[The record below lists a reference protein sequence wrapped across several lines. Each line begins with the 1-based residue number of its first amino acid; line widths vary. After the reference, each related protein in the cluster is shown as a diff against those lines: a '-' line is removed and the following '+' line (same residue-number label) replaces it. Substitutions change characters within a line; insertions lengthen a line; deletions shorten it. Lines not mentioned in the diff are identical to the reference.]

1 MLYKIKIIDSTNFT
15 SALKVTLAAV
25 IPVLLFTFY
34 GNFQMGFAMAG
45 RNFCISSDIPSS
57 IQHKIKGILV
67 TSFFFSRDS
76 IYWLI
81 SFILFLYFYPFSGF
95 NLPYCHAVGIWTRAN
110 MVSFSCLVAVSLA
123 FAVSARVGL

>member
-1 MLYKIKIIDSTNFT
+1 VRFSCASFT

-34 GNFQMGFAMAG
+34 GNFQMGFAMAL

-67 TSFFFSRDS
+67 TFFFSS
-76 IYWLI
+76 GT
-81 SFILFLYFYPFSGF
+81 PFTG
-95 NLPYCHAVGIWTRAN
+95 
-110 MVSFSCLVAVSLA
+110 
-123 FAVSARVGL
+123 

>member
-57 IQHKIKGILV
+57 IQHKIKDF
-67 TSFFFSRDS
+67 SYFFF
-76 IYWLI
+76 
-81 SFILFLYFYPFSGF
+81 F
-95 NLPYCHAVGIWTRAN
+95 
-110 MVSFSCLVAVSLA
+110 
-123 FAVSARVGL
+123 